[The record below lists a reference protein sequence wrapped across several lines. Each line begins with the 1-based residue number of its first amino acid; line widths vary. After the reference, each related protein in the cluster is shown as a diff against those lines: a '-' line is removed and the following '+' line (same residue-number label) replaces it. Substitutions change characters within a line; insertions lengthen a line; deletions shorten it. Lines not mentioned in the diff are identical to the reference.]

1 MVTAI
6 SAEVFLGVLQ
16 TDQKYIGNQREAS
29 KAEMNLKQTE
39 AYQSPH
45 GVRYLV
51 GSKVSPTSR
60 SRYPGH
66 FVAVEVKTTR
76 TVLD

>member
-1 MVTAI
+1 MVAAI

-16 TDQKYIGNQREAS
+16 TEQNYIGNQREAI

-39 AYQSPH
+39 AYQRPP

-51 GSKVSPTSR
+51 GSNVAPRRK
-60 SRYPGH
+60 SRYPGY
-66 FVAVEVKTTR
+66 FVAVEVKSTR

>member
-6 SAEVFLGVLQ
+6 SPEAFLGVLQ
-16 TDQKYIGNQREAS
+16 TKQNYIGNQREAI

-39 AYQSPH
+39 AYERPP
-45 GVRYLV
+45 GVRYLM
-51 GSKVSPTSR
+51 GSNVAPRCK
-60 SRYPGH
+60 SRYPGN
-66 FVAVEVKTTR
+66 FVAVEVQSTR

>member
-6 SAEVFLGVLQ
+6 SPEVFLGVLQ
-16 TDQKYIGNQREAS
+16 TKQKYTGNQREAS

-51 GSKVSPTSR
+51 DSNVSPSSK

-66 FVAVEVKTTR
+66 FVAVEVKSTR
-76 TVLD
+76 MVLD